1 MATTLIVI
9 ALMLGGFVLSRSRFV
24 KELNSRRFMPVIYM
38 AAAIYFGARAFG
50 AASSEARVWP
60 HVLLAAMFLGG
71 AVESARASGIF
82 RKS

>member
-1 MATTLIVI
+1 MTTTIIVI
-9 ALMLGGFVLSRSRFV
+9 ILVLAGLILSRTRVV